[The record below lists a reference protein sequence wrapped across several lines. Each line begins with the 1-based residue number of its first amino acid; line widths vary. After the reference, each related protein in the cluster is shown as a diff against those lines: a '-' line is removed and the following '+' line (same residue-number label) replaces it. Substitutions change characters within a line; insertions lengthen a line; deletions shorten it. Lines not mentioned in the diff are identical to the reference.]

1 MLMRALTVL
10 SEIPCHVSENQKNR
24 EKGEKKRYTKLK
36 IEIEINWE
44 SQQWNKYRVINMLQK
59 VKQLLF
65 PSSPLSSSLSLSVCL
80 RKQKSRRRRAVSS
93 SGSGYGGRTWAN
105 NGLCIA
111 WPNLPLRAAT
121 SACVSA
127 SASASSKLSVQPFDS
142 RFWDTQ
148 AQIWDTTLALHTYLS
163 SCTRYP
169 VTGWVSLSAICNGAP
184 PIESFAP
191 FWRI

>member
-1 MLMRALTVL
+1 MKSHVTCQRTQKKQRERRKKALHKT
-10 SEIPCHVSENQKNR
+10 ENW
-24 EKGEKKRYTKLK
+24 KLK
-36 IEIEINWE
+36 IEINWE

-65 PSSPLSSSLSLSVCL
+65 LPLPFSLLFLSVACL

-93 SGSGYGGRTWAN
+93 SGSGNGGRTWGN
-105 NGLCIA
+105 NCLCIA
-111 WPNLPLRAAT
+111 WPNLPLRSAT
-121 SACVSA
+121 SASASVSA

-163 SCTRYP
+163 SC
-169 VTGWVSLSAICNGAP
+169 SARGTL
-184 PIESFAP
+184 
-191 FWRI
+191 

>member
-1 MLMRALTVL
+1 MK
-10 SEIPCHVSENQKNR
+10 SHVTCQRTKKKQR
-24 EKGEKKRYTKLK
+24 ERRKSDTQNWKLK

-65 PSSPLSSSLSLSVCL
+65 PTSPLSLSLSVCL

-105 NGLCIA
+105 NCLCIA

-121 SACVSA
+121 SAWVSASASA

-148 AQIWDTTLALHTYLS
+148 AQIWDTTLALHTYI
-163 SCTRYP
+163 
-169 VTGWVSLSAICNGAP
+169 SL
-184 PIESFAP
+184 
-191 FWRI
+191 

>member
-1 MLMRALTVL
+1 MK
-10 SEIPCHVSENQKNR
+10 SHVTCQRTQKKKR
-24 EKGEKKRYTKLK
+24 EKGEKSDTQNWKLK

-65 PSSPLSSSLSLSVCL
+65 LPLPFPLLFLSLACL

-93 SGSGYGGRTWAN
+93 SGSGYGGRTWGN
-105 NGLCIA
+105 NCLCIA
-111 WPNLPLRAAT
+111 WPNLQLRSAT
-121 SACVSA
+121 SASASVSA

-148 AQIWDTTLALHTYLS
+148 AQIWDTTLALHTYIHI
-163 SCTRYP
+163 
-169 VTGWVSLSAICNGAP
+169 SLAARGTL
-184 PIESFAP
+184 
-191 FWRI
+191 

>member
-1 MLMRALTVL
+1 MSAQSLL
-10 SEIPCHVSENQKNR
+10 SCPTFGTFYVYAYASINSLKWNPMSRVREPKKKKKNR
-24 EKGEKKRYTKLK
+24 EKGEKSDAQNWKLK
-36 IEIEINWE
+36 IEINWE

-65 PSSPLSSSLSLSVCL
+65 PSSPLSLPLSVCL

-105 NGLCIA
+105 NCLCIA

-121 SACVSA
+121 SACVSASA

-148 AQIWDTTLALHTYLS
+148 AQIWDTTRALHTYI
-163 SCTRYP
+163 
-169 VTGWVSLSAICNGAP
+169 SL
-184 PIESFAP
+184 
-191 FWRI
+191 

>member
-1 MLMRALTVL
+1 MK
-10 SEIPCHVSENQKNR
+10 SHVTCQRTKKKQR
-24 EKGEKKRYTKLK
+24 ERKKKSDTQNWKLK
-36 IEIEINWE
+36 IEINWE

-65 PSSPLSSSLSLSVCL
+65 PSSPLSLPLSVCL

-105 NGLCIA
+105 NCLCIA

-121 SACVSA
+121 SACVSASA

-148 AQIWDTTLALHTYLS
+148 AQIWDTTRALHTYI
-163 SCTRYP
+163 
-169 VTGWVSLSAICNGAP
+169 SL
-184 PIESFAP
+184 
-191 FWRI
+191 